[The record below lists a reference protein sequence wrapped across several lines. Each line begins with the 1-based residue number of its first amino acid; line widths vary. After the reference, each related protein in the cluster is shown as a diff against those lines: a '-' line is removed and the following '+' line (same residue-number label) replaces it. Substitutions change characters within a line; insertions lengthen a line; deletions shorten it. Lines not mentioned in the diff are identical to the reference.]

1 MCCSPV
7 VGEYRPFRKDRQ
19 KRGWMVGSFM
29 EASQMH
35 GVSLWKRQWL
45 GLELEE
51 NLVRLMSWWEL
62 ATGHLICVRQRTK
75 SLFSNLRKS
84 PNHKSSFI

>member
-1 MCCSPV
+1 MCCNPV

-19 KRGWMVGSFM
+19 KRGWVVGSFM

-45 GLELEE
+45 GLELEF
-51 NLVRLMSWWEL
+51 
-62 ATGHLICVRQRTK
+62 A
-75 SLFSNLRKS
+75 
-84 PNHKSSFI
+84 